1 MKRNQIVLGKI
12 MGIPIGLD
20 HSWFLIFALLTWM
33 LADGYFPKE
42 FAGFPVWQYW
52 FISAI
57 TSLIFFMSV
66 LIHELGHSAIAMHYK
81 LKVRRITLFIFGG
94 IAEITE
100 EPKKAIEEF
109 WIAIAGPITSFILAL
124 LFYYIAQALINFR
137 PAYALFHYLALIN
150 FILAVFNLIPG
161 FPLDG
166 GRVFR
171 AIVWGITKNFQ
182 QSTKVAAIV
191 GRFFGFF
198 FILIGAFQVMGGN
211 LIDGLW
217 IAFIG
222 WFLESAASSQLQMQE
237 LHKLLAGHT
246 VQEAMSTSY
255 GIVPWDLTIRELMDN
270 EILSHG
276 RRFFIV
282 RKEDNTLGGMLT
294 LHSLKDVPRQDWET
308 TKVSK
313 IMIPFDRIKKVN
325 SDYPLLKALTEM
337 DTNGVNQLPV
347 FENDEL
353 IGILSRESIINY
365 FGILHE
371 TGLAS

>member
-1 MKRNQIVLGKI
+1 VKRNQIVLGKI

-52 FISAI
+52 LISAI
-57 TSLIFFMSV
+57 TSLLFFLSV
-66 LIHELGHSAIAMHYK
+66 LIHELGHSKIAIHYK

-100 EPKKAIEEF
+100 EPKKATEEF

-124 LFYYIAQALINFR
+124 LFYLVAQALTSIR

-171 AIVWGITKNFQ
+171 AIVWWITKDFQ

-191 GRFFGFF
+191 GRFFGFL
-198 FILIGAFQVMGGN
+198 FILIGAFQIMAGN

-237 LHKLLAGHT
+237 LHKLLAGRT
-246 VQEAMSTSY
+246 VQEAMSRSY
-255 GIVPWDLTIRELMDN
+255 GIVPWDLTIQELMDN

-282 RKEDNTLGGMLT
+282 RLEDNSFGGLLT
-294 LHSLKDVPRQDWET
+294 LHSLREVPRQEWET
-308 TKVSK
+308 KQVSE
-313 IMIPFDRIKKVN
+313 IMMPFTVVKKVN
-325 SDYPLLKALTEM
+325 SNYPLLDALKGM
-337 DTNGVNQLPV
+337 DKNGVNQLPV
-347 FENDEL
+347 FEGSEF
-353 IGILSRESIINY
+353 IGILSRESILDY
-365 FGILHE
+365 LRTLHE
-371 TGLAS
+371 AGIVA